1 MTDQRCAFQ
10 EGWSAGLGSLA
21 VSLRTHLSWQPAS
34 LGSPRSLT
42 EPGVLQGSAIC
53 PTRDS
58 SSGRSLLHSSLGTG
72 FVTHLHSKDSCCPL
86 LFLLLFLH
94 SFPAKPHSSIFF
106 PENTR
111 NLTPGHPIPK
121 AICVGHICIRLPRRL
136 SGKESAYQCRR
147 PGFNSWVWKI
157 LWGGKWQLT
166 PAFLPGKSHGQ
177 RSLVGYSPQGHKTVG
192 QDLATKQQ
200 QGMCQKGEQTTY
212 TGEKGLKGKECLGTN
227 YGLDTEPGLLS
238 RRLPLVFIMKLML
251 VLLLHL
257 LLKTPRFRKLR
268 NLP

>member
-10 EGWSAGLGSLA
+10 EGRSAGLGSLA

-121 AICVGHICIRLPRRL
+121 AICVGHVCIRLPRRL

-177 RSLVGYSPQGHKTVG
+177 RSLVGYMGSQRVRHNW
-192 QDLATKQQ
+192 ATKE
-200 QGMCQKGEQTTY
+200 QKNRNSENKQELQVYIDLITH
-212 TGEKGLKGKECLGTN
+212 
-227 YGLDTEPGLLS
+227 S
-238 RRLPLVFIMKLML
+238 RRQLHKIYLEMNIILFTKTTVKILPKLY
-251 VLLLHL
+251 
-257 LLKTPRFRKLR
+257 KLYKK
-268 NLP
+268 NGWPYFPFS